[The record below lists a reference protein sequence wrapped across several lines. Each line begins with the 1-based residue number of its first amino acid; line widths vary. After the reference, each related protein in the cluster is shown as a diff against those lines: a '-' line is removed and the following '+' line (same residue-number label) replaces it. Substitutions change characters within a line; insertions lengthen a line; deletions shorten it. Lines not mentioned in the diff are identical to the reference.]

1 MGRRRRHRRIRFR
14 NFVTGVKLYIGPVF
28 PRERRE
34 GVGGSGWA
42 FFFALSSMNFFFVF
56 CSVAASERLS

>member
-1 MGRRRRHRRIRFR
+1 MGRRRRRRRTRFR

-42 FFFALSSMNFFFVF
+42 FFALSSMNFFFVL